1 MIYLDNAATTWPK
14 PGETLAAINDCITR
28 AGANPGRG
36 GHKMSLAA
44 GRIIFDAR
52 EELAG
57 LFNVKDPARIVF
69 TGNATESMNLAIKGF
84 VRPGDH
90 VITSSMEH
98 NAVARPLH
106 VLGKRGVEVS
116 EVRCSPEGDLDPV
129 DISRVIRQNTTA
141 VILLHAS
148 NVTGTIMPIEE
159 IGQLTREKGLCLI
172 VDAAQTAGFLDIDVE
187 KFNIDMLVFTG
198 HKSLYGPQGTG
209 GLYIREG
216 IDPEP
221 LMEGGT
227 GSSSESLE
235 QPEEMPDKFESGT
248 PNTPGIAGL
257 GAGVRF
263 IKTKGLDQ
271 IRRHERELLARFLDG
286 LLQIRGMEIY
296 GSCDPSRRVPVVS
309 INIKGQESSEIA
321 FIMDKV
327 FDIACRSG
335 LHCAPSAHR
344 TIGTQDRGA
353 VRFSFSLFNTTG
365 EVDFV
370 LEALEKTI
378 AELG

>member
-116 EVRCSPEGDLDPV
+116 EVRCSPEGDLNPA

-148 NVTGTIMPIEE
+148 NVTGTVMPIEE

-187 KFNIDMLVFTG
+187 KFNVDMLVFTG

-296 GSCDPSRRVPVVS
+296 GPRDPSRRVPVVS

-327 FDIACRSG
+327 FDVACRSG

-353 VRFSFSLFNTTG
+353 VRFSFSLFNTAS

-370 LEALEKTI
+370 LEALEKTV

>member
-116 EVRCSPEGDLDPV
+116 EVRCSPEGYLNPA

-148 NVTGTIMPIEE
+148 NVTGTVMPIEE

-187 KFNIDMLVFTG
+187 KFNVDMLVFTG

-296 GSCDPSRRVPVVS
+296 GPRDPSRRGPVVS

-327 FDIACRSG
+327 FDVACRSG

-353 VRFSFSLFNTTG
+353 VRFSFSLFNTAS

-370 LEALEKTI
+370 LEALEKTV